1 MYVQRLSAS
10 PYSCSSHSIDVPLN
24 FDAELIE
31 CNWLE
36 VEVGVAGGGAFHS
49 QPGGKGQRSHNDNVL
64 LVNHADWLRALED
77 LTCAVEE
84 VIRWLLQEEQR
95 CENVPRRLRHVIISE
110 IWIIFH
116 HMQDFSQASVYWK

>member
-10 PYSCSSHSIDVPLN
+10 PSSCSSHPIDVPLN

-36 VEVGVAGGGAFHS
+36 VEAGVAGGGAFHS
-49 QPGGKGQRSHNDNVL
+49 QPGGKGQRSRNDNVL
-64 LVNHADWLRALED
+64 LVNHADWPRAL
-77 LTCAVEE
+77 EE

-95 CENVPRRLRHVIISE
+95 CENVPWRLRHVIISE
-110 IWIIFH
+110 IWIVFH
-116 HMQDFSQASVYWK
+116 HMQDFSLASVYWK